1 METAHPI
8 LDERCGRFRILFSIA
23 TTDERRSFSISPM
36 LPFKVIYHPLYDLDL
51 GRHVFPSE
59 KFKLIHDA
67 LLAEGIADASDFL
80 QPEPAPD
87 EDILRVHTPA
97 YVNKLQTDSLTLSD
111 RMKLEIPLSESTR
124 IGFWLAAGGSTLAGQ
139 KALEDGFAANL
150 SGGFHH
156 AYPGHGE
163 GFCMIHD
170 VGVAIRSLQAAGKIR
185 TAMTVDTD
193 VHHGNGTAA
202 IFGDDDSVFTLSIHQ
217 ENNYPMPKP
226 PSDEDIGLEDG
237 TRDREY
243 LDALEA
249 GVLRALK
256 KMTPDIIFY
265 VGGADPYREDQLG
278 GLALSIEGLQNRDRL
293 VFEQARRKGI
303 PVAST
308 LAGGYA
314 RRVADTVRI
323 HVNTITAARDV
334 LQQQSSAGNA

>member
-1 METAHPI
+1 
-8 LDERCGRFRILFSIA
+8 
-23 TTDERRSFSISPM
+23 M
-36 LPFKVIYHPLYDLDL
+36 LPFKVIFHPQYDLKL
-51 GRHVFPSE
+51 GPHVFPSE

-67 LLAEGIADASDFL
+67 LLAEGIAEAGDFL
-80 QPEPAPD
+80 RPEPAPD
-87 EDILRVHTPA
+87 EDILRVHTPE
-97 YVNKLQTDSLTLSD
+97 YVRKLKTDSLTLSE

-124 IGFWLAAGGSTLAGQ
+124 AGFWLAAGGSMLAGR

-163 GFCMIHD
+163 GFCMVHD

-202 IFGDDDSVFTLSIHQ
+202 IFGDDESVFTLSIHQ

-226 PSDEDIGLEDG
+226 PSDEDLGLEDG
-237 TRDREY
+237 TRDDKY
-243 LDALEA
+243 LDALEK
-249 GVLRALK
+249 GLLRAFS

-278 GLALSIEGLQNRDRL
+278 GLALTIEGLQKRDRL
-293 VFEQARRKGI
+293 VFEHARRKGI

-314 RRVADTVRI
+314 RHVADTVRI
-323 HVNTITAARDV
+323 HVNTIIAARDV
-334 LQQQSSAGNA
+334 VLQQLAT

>member
-1 METAHPI
+1 
-8 LDERCGRFRILFSIA
+8 
-23 TTDERRSFSISPM
+23 M
-36 LPFKVIYHPLYDLDL
+36 LPFRVIYHPQYDLDI
-51 GRHVFPSE
+51 GPHVFPSE
-59 KFKLIHDA
+59 KFRLIRDT
-67 LLAEGIADASDFL
+67 LLSEGIAEASDFL

-97 YVNKLQTDSLTLSD
+97 YVNKLQTDSLTLSE

-124 IGFWLAAGGSTLAGQ
+124 EAFWLAAGGSTLAGRR
-139 KALEDGFAANL
+139 ALEDGFAANL

-156 AYPGHGE
+156 AYPDHGE

-170 VGVAIRSLQAAGKIR
+170 VGVAIRSLQATGKIR

-202 IFGDDDSVFTLSIHQ
+202 IFGNDANVFTFSIHQ

-237 TRDREY
+237 TRDDEY
-243 LDALEA
+243 LDALDR
-249 GVLRALK
+249 GLLRALE
-256 KMTPDIIFY
+256 KMRPDLIFY
-265 VGGADPYREDQLG
+265 LGGADPYREDQLG
-278 GLALSIEGLQNRDRL
+278 GLALTIDGLQKRDRL
-293 VFEQARRKGI
+293 VFEHARRRGI
-303 PVAST
+303 PVAAT

-323 HVNTITAARDV
+323 HVNTIVAARDV
-334 LQQQSSAGNA
+334 ALQQSSAETV